1 MKKKN
6 RAWDAETAK
15 DLLKDE
21 TTRSALRGLSI
32 NSAVTL
38 PYEATKYESLPRLL
52 FLRVIDDAHGG
63 ESLHGNNFAGNVLK
77 SLRCEELRLLVWR
90 NAPFGE
96 LPSGFCSTNLRLL
109 DLRSSSVCEV
119 PPRACF
125 IQLRYLDMAG
135 TNISSVPHGISFD
148 NLEHM
153 DLSSTKIKELPSGVR
168 CPNLRR
174 LDLSNTEIC
183 QVPHGLYSKNLE
195 VLRLSYTN
203 ISKVPEASLT
213 NLLVLELGGC
223 KGLKSPS
230 AKFSA
235 SMTSLQHLDLSRCG
249 GLEGLDASIGRLTH
263 LRSLLLSQCHR
274 LMCVP
279 QEMTKLSSLVFLD
292 FKRCPSLQTLSFL
305 PTTLR
310 RLRLMGCRSLQTI
323 NASLPNLEILS
334 AGQCTNLKRLPT
346 ELGACMREL
355 DLQGCDGLEEF
366 LPTNQA
372 SFFGEHSSLEH
383 LFFGDPFFLRG
394 CTSLETLSYLPTPL
408 RTLSLGACNT
418 LQTVNASLPNLQEL
432 VAGKCTNLKRLP
444 REHGACMRKLHL
456 EGCDGLEE
464 LLPTNQASFFGE
476 LSSLVF
482 LDFKRCPSLQTL
494 SFLPTTLRRLRLMG
508 CRSLQTIN
516 ASLPNLEILS
526 TGQCTNLK
534 RLPTELGACMRELDL
549 QGCDGLEE
557 FLPTNQASFFG
568 ELSSL
573 EHLFFGDPFF
583 LRGCTSLE
591 TLSYLPTPLRTL
603 SLGACNTLQTVNASL
618 PNLQELVAGKCTNL
632 KRLPREHGACMRKL
646 HLEGC
651 DGLEELLPTNQASFF
666 GDTFFDMKKKN
677 RAWDAETA
685 KDLLKDETTRSALRG
700 LSINSAVTLPYE
712 ATKYESLPRLLFLR
726 VIDDAHGG
734 ESLHGN
740 NFAGNVLKSLRCEE
754 LRLLV
759 WRNAPFGELPSG
771 FCSTNLR
778 LLDLRSSSVCEVPP
792 RACFIQLRYL
802 DMAGTNISSV
812 PHGISFDNLEHM
824 DLSSTKI
831 KELPSGVRCPN
842 LRRLDLS
849 NTEICQVPHGLYSKN
864 LEVLR
869 LSYTNI
875 SKVPVG
881 QIIWVGTLKSIKQ
894 IVINHKEASLTNLL
908 VLELGGCKGLKS
920 PSAKFSASM
929 TSLQHLDLSRCGGLE
944 GLDASIGR
952 LTHLRSLLLSQ
963 CHRLMCVPQEMTKL
977 SSLVFLDFK
986 RCPSLQTLSF
996 LPTTLRRLRLMGCRS
1011 LQTINASLP
1020 NLEILSAGQCTNLK
1034 RLPTELG
1041 ACMREL
1047 DLQGCDGLEEFL
1059 PTNQAS
1065 FFGEPSSLEYLSFGD
1080 FFELQGCTSLETLS
1094 YLPTTLRTLRLS
1106 ACSSLQNM
1114 NASLPNLQ
1122 ELDAAKCTNLK
1133 RLPRE
1138 LGACIRRLYL
1148 QGCDGLEELL
1158 PTNQA
1163 SFFGG
1168 SSYVTLPVRK
1178 LYHTILERTSLSF
1191 VF

>member
-1 MKKKN
+1 MGVHLYHERDKRYWEESLNFLRKNQKNIFSVLKRSLDHLESDQRDAFLDISCFLVGENDVVSCAYLEGVYGGGWTHLKVLNSRCLLTLEREEGMWKGLCDTKGRTIGMHDQLRDMGRHVFDMKKKN

-372 SFFGEHSSLEH
+372 SFFGE
-383 LFFGDPFFLRG
+383 
-394 CTSLETLSYLPTPL
+394 
-408 RTLSLGACNT
+408 
-418 LQTVNASLPNLQEL
+418 
-432 VAGKCTNLKRLP
+432 
-444 REHGACMRKLHL
+444 
-456 EGCDGLEE
+456 
-464 LLPTNQASFFGE
+464 
-476 LSSLVF
+476 
-482 LDFKRCPSLQTL
+482 
-494 SFLPTTLRRLRLMG
+494 
-508 CRSLQTIN
+508 
-516 ASLPNLEILS
+516 
-526 TGQCTNLK
+526 
-534 RLPTELGACMRELDL
+534 
-549 QGCDGLEE
+549 
-557 FLPTNQASFFG
+557 
-568 ELSSL
+568 LSSL

-651 DGLEELLPTNQASFF
+651 DGLEEL
-666 GDTFFDMKKKN
+666 
-677 RAWDAETA
+677 
-685 KDLLKDETTRSALRG
+685 
-700 LSINSAVTLPYE
+700 
-712 ATKYESLPRLLFLR
+712 
-726 VIDDAHGG
+726 
-734 ESLHGN
+734 
-740 NFAGNVLKSLRCEE
+740 
-754 LRLLV
+754 
-759 WRNAPFGELPSG
+759 
-771 FCSTNLR
+771 
-778 LLDLRSSSVCEVPP
+778 
-792 RACFIQLRYL
+792 
-802 DMAGTNISSV
+802 
-812 PHGISFDNLEHM
+812 
-824 DLSSTKI
+824 
-831 KELPSGVRCPN
+831 
-842 LRRLDLS
+842 
-849 NTEICQVPHGLYSKN
+849 
-864 LEVLR
+864 
-869 LSYTNI
+869 
-875 SKVPVG
+875 
-881 QIIWVGTLKSIKQ
+881 
-894 IVINHKEASLTNLL
+894 
-908 VLELGGCKGLKS
+908 
-920 PSAKFSASM
+920 
-929 TSLQHLDLSRCGGLE
+929 
-944 GLDASIGR
+944 
-952 LTHLRSLLLSQ
+952 
-963 CHRLMCVPQEMTKL
+963 
-977 SSLVFLDFK
+977 
-986 RCPSLQTLSF
+986 
-996 LPTTLRRLRLMGCRS
+996 
-1011 LQTINASLP
+1011 
-1020 NLEILSAGQCTNLK
+1020 
-1034 RLPTELG
+1034 
-1041 ACMREL
+1041 
-1047 DLQGCDGLEEFL
+1047 L

>member
-1 MKKKN
+1 MRKLHLEGCDGLEELLPTNQASFFGDTFFDMKKKN

-203 ISKVPEASLT
+203 ISKVPVGQIIWVGTLKSIKQIVINHKEASLT

-279 QEMTKLSSLVFLD
+279 QEMTK
-292 FKRCPSLQTLSFL
+292 
-305 PTTLR
+305 
-310 RLRLMGCRSLQTI
+310 
-323 NASLPNLEILS
+323 
-334 AGQCTNLKRLPT
+334 
-346 ELGACMREL
+346 
-355 DLQGCDGLEEF
+355 
-366 LPTNQA
+366 
-372 SFFGEHSSLEH
+372 
-383 LFFGDPFFLRG
+383 
-394 CTSLETLSYLPTPL
+394 
-408 RTLSLGACNT
+408 
-418 LQTVNASLPNLQEL
+418 
-432 VAGKCTNLKRLP
+432 
-444 REHGACMRKLHL
+444 
-456 EGCDGLEE
+456 
-464 LLPTNQASFFGE
+464 

-875 SKVPVG
+875 SKVP
-881 QIIWVGTLKSIKQ
+881 
-894 IVINHKEASLTNLL
+894 EASLTNLL